1 MAKQYGSAMNTKL
14 DYQKM
19 ARTYALENL
28 KLMRESQD
36 FKKALKLEQEENEQL
51 KEEAQ
56 RLRRSLEEN
65 RQFPYLQCSSVSGA
79 E

>member
-1 MAKQYGSAMNTKL
+1 MTQYGSAMNTKL

-19 ARTYALENL
+19 THKYAIENL
-28 KLMRESQD
+28 KLIQD
-36 FKKALKLEQEENEQL
+36 YQALKQALKLEQEENGKL